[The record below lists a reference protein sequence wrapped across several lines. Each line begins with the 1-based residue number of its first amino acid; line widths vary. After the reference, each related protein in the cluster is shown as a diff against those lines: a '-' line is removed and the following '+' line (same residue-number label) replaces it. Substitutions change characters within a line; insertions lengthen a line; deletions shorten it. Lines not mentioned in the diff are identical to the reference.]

1 MLLKKMFENPFYDP
15 NEILT
20 NDGNNISKTEF
31 SNKDGE
37 QGRSSLKL
45 QGFRN
50 PYKAEVIAEAKKGDS
65 LNQSQ
70 DLNNQEPRNTA
81 KFGETNLFAVPE
93 QNNHLTN
100 NLYDARENLVE
111 NDLSRTQDMLGDITA
126 DDESLNQSAIKPI
139 MNNPLGLNQS
149 YIDNRSFD
157 RSDLDVS
164 RSKLNHS
171 NISQIGKKPLGGRI
185 GSQYNFDFGSNLVNE
200 FDDYALSQLTEDTQD
215 LSHMSMERFKY
226 SFYQKDNSLYLNMTA
241 LNQSNVIGTKKRQN
255 RKQ

>member
-1 MLLKKMFENPFYDP
+1 MLFDQEGDQSGLDDQSQSYIE
-15 NEILT
+15 
-20 NDGNNISKTEF
+20 S
-31 SNKDGE
+31 E

-81 KFGETNLFAVPE
+81 KFGETNPFAVPE

-149 YIDNRSFD
+149 YIG
-157 RSDLDVS
+157 
-164 RSKLNHS
+164 
-171 NISQIGKKPLGGRI
+171 Q
-185 GSQYNFDFGSNLVNE
+185 
-200 FDDYALSQLTEDTQD
+200 
-215 LSHMSMERFKY
+215 
-226 SFYQKDNSLYLNMTA
+226 
-241 LNQSNVIGTKKRQN
+241 
-255 RKQ
+255 